1 MMHNICASS
10 CERGCNLVL
19 PHYGYE
25 IHGFT
30 KALKDP
36 NVDEAVT
43 QCLAEIARESDVMQ
57 YIESP
62 YVRLAIAWGGALVTS
77 IRKTPR
83 KVNRTTYYA
92 TPMGPRPT
100 PTEDSI
106 QLSVNR
112 GPPAGQV
119 DRRERP
125 RDEDEK
131 QV

>member
-62 YVRLAIAWGGALVTS
+62 YVRL
-77 IRKTPR
+77 
-83 KVNRTTYYA
+83 
-92 TPMGPRPT
+92 
-100 PTEDSI
+100 
-106 QLSVNR
+106 
-112 GPPAGQV
+112 
-119 DRRERP
+119 
-125 RDEDEK
+125 
-131 QV
+131 